1 MTTETSYKYYAFISY
16 NGNDERWA
24 KWLHKKLEYYKIPN
38 ALRKQ
43 HIGLPKHVR
52 PVFWYK
58 QDLSGTKLTSSLHKE
73 LEASKYLIVI
83 CSPHSAN
90 SSWVNDEVQDFINQ
104 GKEERIIPFIVEG
117 IAYYDC
123 DGKPCISNEGYAKI
137 NLRYNNLGK
146 LVKVSYYDEK
156 GKFIR

>member
-1 MTTETSYKYYAFISY
+1 MATETSYKYYAFISY
-16 NGNDERWA
+16 NGNDEHWA
-24 KWLHKKLEYYKIPN
+24 KWLHKKLEYYKIPS

-83 CSPHSAN
+83 CSPHSAQ
-90 SSWVNDEVQDFINQ
+90 SAWVNDEVQDFINQ

-117 IAYYDC
+117 IAYYD
-123 DGKPCISNEGYAKI
+123 
-137 NLRYNNLGK
+137 
-146 LVKVSYYDEK
+146 EK